1 MRDLSSIVARNE
13 LAAAEMLATG
23 KRAYRNVPA
32 RATANFAYMQN
43 ADTGYLQALV
53 AAYRFDARNWPR
65 RPEFLSTAERAERD
79 AAIAE
84 LVLRGETRGL

>member
-1 MRDLSSIVARNE
+1 MCDLSSIVARNE
-13 LAAAEMLATG
+13 TAAAEMLATG
-23 KRAYRNVPA
+23 KRAYRNTPA
-32 RATANFAYMQN
+32 PTGNFAHMHK